1 MLYILVTLIC
11 TDSLKR
17 SLKISRNHLF
27 KGIGPL
33 INPSLK
39 KKKKIAESDIC
50 SMIIYSIKSSIEM
63 QVIFPVIIRRYFNV
77 SIIKKFKK
85 YIRILQFISINYL
98 ILNVNQD
105 SCIYFKYRI
114 FNVFTEH
121 LKFQK
126 YESIRNA
133 FSLFNYIYLIN
144 RFNRTSI
151 TIYSDGY

>member
-1 MLYILVTLIC
+1 
-11 TDSLKR
+11 
-17 SLKISRNHLF
+17 
-27 KGIGPL
+27 
-33 INPSLK
+33 
-39 KKKKIAESDIC
+39 
-50 SMIIYSIKSSIEM
+50 MIIYSIKSSIEM